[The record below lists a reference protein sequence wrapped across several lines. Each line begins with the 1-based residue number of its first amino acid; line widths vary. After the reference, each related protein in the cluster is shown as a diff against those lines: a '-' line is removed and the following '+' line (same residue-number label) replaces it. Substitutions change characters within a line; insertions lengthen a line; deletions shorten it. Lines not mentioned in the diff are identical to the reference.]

1 MRDIFDP
8 AFRVLHR
15 MHQSVDLLPDRFRA
29 LDDALGAFLAAVSE
43 LPGASRAALYLN
55 DPQTRIPVLRAAFA
69 DGVQKDVRASSDP
82 FGLPEATLVKIMAA
96 GAPVC
101 VNPRT
106 GAVDLAGPG
115 LAAPDQSRVLAAPG
129 QSRVLAAPIPSPG
142 EDRPAGCL
150 VLDKVFPGEE
160 APETLAGSLAFL
172 GMAAEAAGRLADINR
187 RAGAEREALRQ
198 EILSLRA
205 KVSESFRQLTGVGS
219 SRALERLRHEVERA
233 ALSDLPV
240 LIHGPDGA
248 GRNVAARVTHE
259 LSSRASRPFC
269 VTTRGGS
276 DPEALAVELFGGLSG
291 DPAEAPSIGL
301 LESADG
307 GSIYLREPQT
317 YPPSLQKKLAMFLES
332 GVFFRQGDEKRRQAD
347 VRVMAGT
354 TREPSAAAPGGK
366 FFEALLGL
374 PRLERIHAPSLAERS
389 EDIPALVNA
398 CLGYL
403 TRSQG
408 QKPAFTPA
416 ALKAL
421 ESYDWPGNIRELED
435 VLTRIVIAS
444 SGDKIDLA
452 DIPPEIL
459 SSRKAPAAMPGGAAD
474 LRDIERRQ
482 IEAALSRHDWNQ
494 SRAARELGLTLRQI
508 GYRIKKYGLSRD

>member
-1 MRDIFDP
+1 MRDTLDP
-8 AFRVLHR
+8 LFCVLHR
-15 MHQSVDLLPDRFRA
+15 LHQAVDLLPDRFRA
-29 LDDALGAFLAAVSE
+29 LDDALGDFLAVLSG
-43 LPGASRAALYLN
+43 LPSAGRAALYLN
-55 DPQTRIPVLRAAFA
+55 DAQTLTPVIRAAFA
-69 DGVQKDVRASSDP
+69 DGVQKDVRASADP
-82 FGLPEATLVKIMAA
+82 FGLPESALVKVMAA
-96 GAPVC
+96 GEPVLL
-101 VNPRT
+101 NART
-106 GAVDLAGPG
+106 GVPDP
-115 LAAPDQSRVLAAPG
+115 AASG
-129 QSRVLAAPIPSPG
+129 QARLLAAPIPGSGG
-142 EDRPAGCL
+142 ERPAGCL
-150 VLDKVFPGEE
+150 VTDGSFFTGDDPAAVER
-160 APETLAGSLAFL
+160 SLAFL
-172 GMAAEAAGRLADINR
+172 GMAAEAAGRLVDINR
-187 RAGAEREALRQ
+187 RAGAERETLRQ

-219 SRALERLRHEVERA
+219 SRALELLRHEVERA
-233 ALSDLPV
+233 ALSGLPV
-240 LIHGPDGA
+240 LVIGPDGA
-248 GRNVAARVTHE
+248 GRNVAARVVHE
-259 LSSRASRPFC
+259 LSSRAASPFC
-269 VTTRGGS
+269 VTTRTGA
-276 DPEALAVELFGGLSG
+276 DPEALAVELFGGVSD

-332 GVFFRQGDEKRRQAD
+332 GVFFRQGDEKRRQSD

-354 TREPSAAAPGGK
+354 TRAPSAAAPGGK

-374 PRLERIHAPSLAERS
+374 PRLERIHAPGLSERA

-403 TRSQG
+403 TRSHG
-408 QKPAFTPA
+408 QKPALTPA

-421 ESYDWPGNIRELED
+421 ETYDWPGNIRELED
-435 VLTRIVIAS
+435 VLTRTVIAA
-444 SGDKIDLA
+444 SGEKIDLA

-459 SSRKAPAAMPGGAAD
+459 SSRKAPAAIPGGAAD

-482 IEAALSRHDWNQ
+482 IEAALERHDWNQ